1 MAAVSTKLAAVGL
14 TKNTRPR
21 VFLKSVLQSGVG
33 KPVVQL
39 KRATIKF
46 CDTSEHSCFVR
57 KFVENNV
64 VDFSTKYPSVALYVV
79 PETDLEPCIKV
90 EYLNGRTENKSLEN
104 LDNEEILEVMDT
116 YAQRSGIE
124 ILELKKNFHTDYP
137 SIQGQWHPF
146 LNNKNYDIT
155 KKLDFT
161 VKRYDAWDKL
171 ENTWEGCYRQS
182 EKAIKTP
189 KLDPENPLGI
199 YGPDIKPKY

>member
-33 KPVVQL
+33 RPVVQL

-46 CDTSEHSCFVR
+46 CDISEHSCFVR

-79 PETDLEPCIKV
+79 PETDLAPCIKV

-116 YAQRSGIE
+116 FAQRSGIE

-155 KKLDFT
+155 KKLDFS
-161 VKRYDAWDKL
+161 VKRHDAWDKL
-171 ENTWEGCYRQS
+171 ENPWEGCYRQS
-182 EKAIKTP
+182 ESAPKTP
-189 KLDPENPLGI
+189 KIDQKYPLGI